1 MDIFDGTD
9 AVHILLWQLWWHVL
23 LCTATPEPAAAASAI
38 ADASRPGITVQ
49 TSASAGAGTD
59 DESNGHANAWDA
71 FTKLAATTCST

>member
-38 ADASRPGITVQ
+38 ADASRPG
-49 TSASAGAGTD
+49 AGTD
-59 DESNGHANAWDA
+59 DESDA